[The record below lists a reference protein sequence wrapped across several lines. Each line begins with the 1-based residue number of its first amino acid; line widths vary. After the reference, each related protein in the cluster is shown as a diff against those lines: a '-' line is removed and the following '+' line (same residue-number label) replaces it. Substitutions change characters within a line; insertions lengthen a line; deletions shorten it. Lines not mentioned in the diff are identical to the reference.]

1 MERLVWKTKDSVE
14 IDGDL
19 FVRYEPIAALTEPQP
34 LEQAATEARIL
45 GYADSGGGIRR
56 REDAGG
62 YTGHL
67 WSGAAPSAP
76 SSSDVAELI
85 RVATNAE
92 SYMKAMGQN
101 TTMLTAAL
109 AKLKEAR

>member
-45 GYADSGGGIRR
+45 GYADSGGGIR
-56 REDAGG
+56 
-62 YTGHL
+62 
-67 WSGAAPSAP
+67 
-76 SSSDVAELI
+76 
-85 RVATNAE
+85 
-92 SYMKAMGQN
+92 
-101 TTMLTAAL
+101 
-109 AKLKEAR
+109 